1 VTRALFVLLVAVV
14 AVAGHDLTY
23 LLVHG
28 PASVGV
34 ALERSGHDAHWAS
47 AASTVAGT
55 AVVCLGLVA
64 FRLNALRRT
73 LRAAGTAPSV
83 SGRPS
88 STVVVALAL
97 RLTAAALA
105 TFVVQEAAESLAI
118 GRGFTGLE
126 IVAGAGWLSIPLF
139 GLVAL
144 LVAAASTLMAT
155 RLRVMAAAAARVRTP
170 RPRRAGPRTLRPV
183 HALAAPSVAW
193 IRPVLGRAP
202 PASV

>member
-1 VTRALFVLLVAVV
+1 VTRAIFLLLVAVV

-28 PASVGV
+28 PAFVGA

-47 AASTVAGT
+47 AASTVAVT
-55 AVVCLGLVA
+55 LLLTLGVVA
-64 FRLNALRRT
+64 FRLRSLRRT

-88 STVVVALAL
+88 TTAVLTLAL

-118 GRGFTGLE
+118 GRGFTGLG

-144 LVAAASTLMAT
+144 LVAAASALLTT
-155 RLRVMAAAAARVRTP
+155 RLRVMAAAAARVRRP
-170 RPRRAGPRTLRPV
+170 RPRRAGQRPLRPA
-183 HALAAPSVAW
+183 HALPAPSVAW
-193 IRPVLGRAP
+193 IQPVLGRAP
-202 PASV
+202 PAGP

>member
-1 VTRALFVLLVAVV
+1 VTRAIFLLLVAVV

-28 PASVGV
+28 PAFVGA

-47 AASTVAGT
+47 AASTVAVT
-55 AVVCLGLVA
+55 VLLTLGVVA
-64 FRLNALRRT
+64 FRLRSLRRT

-88 STVVVALAL
+88 TTAVLTLAL

-105 TFVVQEAAESLAI
+105 TFVVQEAAEALAI
-118 GRGFTGLE
+118 GRGFTGLA
-126 IVAGAGWLSIPLF
+126 IVARAGWLSILLF

-144 LVAAASTLMAT
+144 FVAAASTLLTT
-155 RLRVMAAAAARVRTP
+155 RLRVMAAAAARVRGQ
-170 RPRRAGPRTLRPV
+170 RPLRPA
-183 HALAAPSVAW
+183 HALPAPSVAW
-193 IRPVLGRAP
+193 IQPVLGRAP
-202 PASV
+202 PAGP